1 MTYMKANLID
11 LSDVYVAYISN
22 INQLKYIH
30 LWVEVHR
37 LNPLS
42 VCQLGIIK
50 YLILTIKVKCT
61 LFSDIFFA

>member
-1 MTYMKANLID
+1 MKANLRDPSD
-11 LSDVYVAYISN
+11 LVAVYVVYVSN

-42 VCQLGIIK
+42 VCQLGIINK
-50 YLILTIKVKCT
+50 ISNISNKSKIYT
-61 LFSDIFFA
+61 